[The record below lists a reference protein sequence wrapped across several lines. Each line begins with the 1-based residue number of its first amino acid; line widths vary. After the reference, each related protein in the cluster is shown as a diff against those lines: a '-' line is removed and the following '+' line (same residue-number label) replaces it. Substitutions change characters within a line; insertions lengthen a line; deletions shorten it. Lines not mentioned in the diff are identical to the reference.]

1 MCIYR
6 FDQMTIGIIF
16 KGCRLGLIALLGLLS
31 GCVTRPAL
39 EPLECRGRFPAMFG
53 KINIPEVM
61 SDIASQ
67 FCVPREGPLNPLIS
81 ETEHVVVPDFL
92 ELGGFSTG
100 MTGMV
105 LGETARGALSEV
117 CRHKVRQIDLSK
129 TIRLGNDGAIAL
141 TRDPGRI
148 ARSEFPSRWGYVG
161 LYAEFPGKLLLS
173 LRELDMESGATTRV
187 VTKQVTYG
195 CTIVGG
201 EYKFSYQVN

>member
-1 MCIYR
+1 M
-6 FDQMTIGIIF
+6 
-16 KGCRLGLIALLGLLS
+16 GLVALLGLLT

-39 EPLECRGRFPAMFG
+39 EPVECRARFPAMFG

-61 SDIASQ
+61 SEVALQ
-67 FCVPREGPLNPLIS
+67 FCSSREGPLNPLI
-81 ETEHVVVPDFL
+81 TENDHVVVPDFL
-92 ELGGFSTG
+92 EIGGFSTG

-105 LGETARGALSEV
+105 LGEATRGALSEV
-117 CRHKVRQIDLSK
+117 CRHRVRQIDLGK
-129 TIRLGNDGAIAL
+129 TIRLGSDGVIAL

-148 ARSEFPSRWGYVG
+148 ARSEFSSRWGYVG

-173 LRELDMESGATTRV
+173 VRELDMESGATTRV

-195 CTIVGG
+195 CALVEG